1 MELGP
6 EQLEALRDALA
17 AVKQA
22 RGRHVPRDVLASLAD
37 ALPSGVGMTVDFDAA
52 ETLGQPLV
60 VLRPK
65 QDDQGLFDELSPRER
80 EVAGLVAVGLR
91 NRDIALALG
100 ISVATVKDHV
110 HRILTKSGLDGRAGI
125 AARWSG

>member
-6 EQLEALRDALA
+6 EQLAALRDALA
-17 AVKQA
+17 AVKAA

-52 ETLGQPLV
+52 EALGQPLV
-60 VLRPK
+60 VLRPSRE
-65 QDDQGLFDELSPRER
+65 QSDVFDELSPRER

-91 NRDIALALG
+91 NRDIAIALG
-100 ISVATVKDHV
+100 ITVGTVKDHV

>member
-22 RGRHVPRDVLASLAD
+22 RGCHVPRDVLASLAD
-37 ALPSGVGMTVDFDAA
+37 ALPPGVGLTVDFDAA

-65 QDDQGLFDELSPRER
+65 QEDQTLFADLSPRER

>member
-6 EQLEALRDALA
+6 AQLEALRDALA
-17 AVKQA
+17 AVKRA
-22 RGRHVPRDVLASLAD
+22 RGRHVPRDVLASLAA

-60 VLRPK
+60 VLRPRK
-65 QDDQGLFDELSPRER
+65 EDDGLFDDLSPRER

-100 ISVATVKDHV
+100 ISVGTVKDHV

-125 AARWSG
+125 AARWSR

>member
-65 QDDQGLFDELSPRER
+65 QDDQGLFDDLSPRER